1 MIGKRGVTFYK
12 SAVEMR
18 NVSFEGSKAE
28 DALNIVHSQFNIEN
42 SRFSNV
48 SSDAFDSDFS
58 DGAITSAHFRQ
69 VGGDGLDTSGS
80 NVVVKNVTFTD
91 ITDKAV
97 SAGENSRVSI
107 ERAQINRTGIGL
119 ASKDGSQLLVRLVNV
134 EDFGLYAGMVY
145 RKKSFYGNA
154 EMRIVESNLS
164 TVNLINQ
171 RGNTL
176 ILNTQAIPDQDLDV
190 DRLYAQGPMKKIK

>member
-1 MIGKRGVTFYK
+1 
-12 SAVEMR
+12 MR